1 MKRGIWIIAAV
12 CALMMNVA
20 CLNGAKKNT
29 PETVTEQFSKAFYT
43 ADITHQYQY
52 STKKSDFA
60 IKQLKKAMKYNP
72 ERVKEMQDSKVEIQ
86 EVKVLEQTDSTA
98 TCVCVAKVNGQ
109 PRSDKWE
116 LLKEDGEWKVTLVMP

>member
-1 MKRGIWIIAAV
+1 
-12 CALMMNVA
+12 MMNVA

-52 STKKSDFA
+52 STKK
-60 IKQLKKAMKYNP
+60 
-72 ERVKEMQDSKVEIQ
+72 
-86 EVKVLEQTDSTA
+86 
-98 TCVCVAKVNGQ
+98 CVCVAKVNGQ
-109 PRSDKWE
+109 LRSDKWE

>member
-20 CLNGAKKNT
+20 CQNGAKKNT

-60 IKQLKKAMKYNP
+60 IKQLQKDLKVNP
-72 ERVKEMQDSKVEIQ
+72 ERVKEMQDSKVEI
-86 EVKVLEQTDSTA
+86 EKVKVIEQTDSTA
-98 TCVCVAKVNGQ
+98 KCVCVAKVNGRS
-109 PRSDKWE
+109 RSDKWD
-116 LLKEDGEWKVTLVMP
+116 LLKEDGEWKVAIALP